1 MKINNKKTYG
11 MKLKNQKK
19 TGHTFTFS
27 RIERKEWRKK
37 RNDRQRQTTH
47 HPPQHTEPV
56 GRGHG
61 DTSKDTI
68 KG

>member
-1 MKINNKKTYG
+1 MKK
-11 MKLKNQKK
+11 
-19 TGHTFTFS
+19 
-27 RIERKEWRKK
+27 KK
-37 RNDRQRQTTH
+37 RNNRQRQTTH
-47 HPPQHTEPV
+47 HPPQHAEPV